1 MDEKIIQHE
10 YVMEYLS
17 RQEKQGGLGYRN
29 ESNIVV
35 SNDLFIPSITFEVY
49 LNYELE
55 QQLLSFGE
63 KVKVLEPGELKE
75 RIKERLTG
83 AMKNYEE

>member
-1 MDEKIIQHE
+1 MIQHK
-10 YVMEYLS
+10 YVMGFLC
-17 RQEKQGGLGYRN
+17 RQEEQCGLGYRN

-63 KVKVLEPGELKE
+63 KVKVLEPKELHD
-75 RIKERLTG
+75 RIKERITQTLSLY
-83 AMKNYEE
+83 NY